1 MRISSTAPIKRS
13 NELTLAEGPA
23 SFSGFKSQ
31 TTTPDFA
38 FTLPAAD
45 ANYRVSMSHS
55 ELLDLVR
62 KATEGAVQ
70 TPEGKAIAAGAIAA
84 IAALLEG

>member
-13 NELTLAEGPA
+13 DETTLAEGRA
-23 SFSGFKSQ
+23 SFSIFKSQ
-31 TTTPDFA
+31 SATTDFS

-45 ANYRVSMSHS
+45 ANYRVSMGRS

-62 KATEGAVQ
+62 AATEAVK
-70 TPEGKAIAAGAIAA
+70 TAEGRAIAAGAIAA
-84 IAALLEG
+84 LAAILES